1 MKIQKMTIMKIHFM
15 DFLGSSHFM
24 PSYDRCLVALLF
36 ELLLVFFFFW
46 WMKTSLIKIN
56 QNRKKS
62 CLRKNYNS

>member
-36 ELLLVFFFFW
+36 ELLLVFFFFDEW
-46 WMKTSLIKIN
+46 KLHWSKSTKTGRN
-56 QNRKKS
+56 PV
-62 CLRKNYNS
+62 

>member
-36 ELLLVFFFFW
+36 ELLLVFFFFDE
-46 WMKTSLIKIN
+46 
-56 QNRKKS
+56 
-62 CLRKNYNS
+62 